1 MALWLACAGGAKRV
15 PWSLA
20 LTSTTLR
27 GLPVQEQAAAGP
39 AKGKGGALKEPK
51 HLCQG
56 TFHLLSN
63 SGDGQTEERRRGC
76 SPSVPWE
83 ENQSSLSEG

>member
-1 MALWLACAGGAKRV
+1 MAGLCRGGQACALV
-15 PWSLA
+15 
-20 LTSTTLR
+20 TSTHIHN
-27 GLPVQEQAAAGP
+27 
-39 AKGKGGALKEPK
+39 AKGAPSAGTSCGGSSKSKGGALKEPK

-76 SPSVPWE
+76 SPSVPRE

>member
-1 MALWLACAGGAKRV
+1 MGRKQEEAETSSYVPGGLVALWLACAGGAKRV

-39 AKGKGGALKEPK
+39 AKGKEAP
-51 HLCQG
+51 
-56 TFHLLSN
+56 
-63 SGDGQTEERRRGC
+63 
-76 SPSVPWE
+76 
-83 ENQSSLSEG
+83 